1 MLMSLQ
7 IRYHLIFAMQK
18 QHKIFLLLNKNLLNY
33 TAQNAKN
40 SPNFLIDTINQPNF
54 RGIRPHEIVA
64 EEKLKCSIKKP
75 GIFNVFK

>member
-1 MLMSLQ
+1 MP
-7 IRYHLIFAMQK
+7 
-18 QHKIFLLLNKNLLNY
+18 
-33 TAQNAKN
+33 KN